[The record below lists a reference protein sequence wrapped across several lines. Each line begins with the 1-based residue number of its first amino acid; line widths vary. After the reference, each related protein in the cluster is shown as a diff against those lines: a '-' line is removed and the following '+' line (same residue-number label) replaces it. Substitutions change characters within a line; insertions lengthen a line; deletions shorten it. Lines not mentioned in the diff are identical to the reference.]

1 MKTHL
6 IFMIFVV
13 VITVVYPQKKNQK
26 ALEPEMIKVEGG
38 TFNMGSNEIS
48 DYAKPVHKV
57 TLSNFLIGKYEVTQE
72 LWESVMGDNPS
83 EFKGPK
89 RPVEEVSWYDVVEFC
104 NKLSAKEG
112 LTPAY
117 TIDETQK
124 DPKNTSKYDILKWSV
139 TCDFNTNGYRLPT
152 EAEWEYAARGGN
164 KSKGYTYS
172 GSDKIDEVAW
182 YYSNISVEET
192 HEVGKKKPNEL
203 GLYDISGNVWE
214 WCWDWYSIDYYS
226 SSSQTNPMGANSG
239 SNRVL
244 RGGSWFNDADGFRVA
259 DRFRD
264 NPGSTTYDIGFRL
277 ARTK

>member
-13 VITVVYPQKKNQK
+13 VISVVYPQKKNQK
-26 ALEPEMIKVEGG
+26 AISPEMIKVEGG
-38 TFNMGSNEIS
+38 TFNMGSNENS

-57 TLSNFLIGKYEVTQE
+57 TLSDFLIGKYEVTQE

-83 EFKGPK
+83 WFKGTK
-89 RPVEEVSWYDVVEFC
+89 RPVEHVSWYDVIELC

-117 TIDETQK
+117 KIDKTQK
-124 DPKNTSKYDILKWSV
+124 DPNNTSNHDNLKWLI
-139 TCDFNTNGYRLPT
+139 TCDFSSNGYRLPT

-172 GSDKIDEVAW
+172 GSDDINEVAW
-182 YYSNISVEET
+182 YNDNSVDET

-203 GLYDISGNVWE
+203 GLYDMSGNVKE
-214 WCWDWYSIDYYS
+214 WCWDWYSNEYYS
-226 SSSQTNPMGANSG
+226 SSVQTNPGGSNSG
-239 SNRVL
+239 SDRVW
-244 RGGSWFNDADGFRVA
+244 RGGSCYSAASICRVA
-259 DRFRD
+259 NRFSNGVPVGWD
-264 NPGSTTYDIGFRL
+264 TDAGFRL
-277 ARTK
+277 AKTK